1 VRNDGLQRIQRE
13 VTIHQ
18 RHPRL
23 ASQGIGGLNMS
34 KDKDKEPKKEG
45 WFDLDEKPRKRR
57 RKGIWPWDW

>member
-1 VRNDGLQRIQRE
+1 
-13 VTIHQ
+13 
-18 RHPRL
+18 
-23 ASQGIGGLNMS
+23 MS